1 MDTTIPGATATAG
14 TPHRWRRLALATV
27 LGAEIMDLLD
37 STIVNL
43 AATPIE
49 KDLGGGAGTIQWVVG
64 AYTLAFA
71 VGLVLSGRLGDRFGR
86 RRLFLIGTVGFTLAS
101 LACATAHDP
110 SVLIASRAGQ
120 GLIGAL
126 LIPQGFGLIREV
138 FPASELGAA
147 MGSFG
152 PVIGLSSVVGP
163 LLGGALVSAD
173 VFGLGWRVIF
183 LINLPIGALTLCG
196 ALLFIPARPGDPA
209 LRIDPVG
216 AALLGLAS
224 LLLVY
229 PLIEGPGRGW
239 PWWTFALVAGS
250 VACFVWFGRNERR
263 SSAPV
268 IEPTLLRNRAFLGGV
283 GVITLAFAA
292 MIGNTLVFNTYTQ
305 SALGYTALQA
315 AFAGSAYALGMA
327 VAAAAGSAALL
338 PRLGRRLLA
347 LGFALMIVGAGLQ
360 LLTIHAAGSSAQP
373 WVFLPAGFVFG
384 VGSGFGLVPAFSV
397 VLGGVADRE
406 VGSASGLMNA
416 LQQLGGTLGV
426 AVCGSLYFSFL
437 ALGPVAAVQ
446 LAAAAAV
453 VFLLGA
459 LALVRTLPR
468 SPRPEA
474 P

>member
-1 MDTTIPGATATAG
+1 MAAG
-14 TPHRWRRLALATV
+14 TGPTPATRTAPHRWRRYALATV

-49 KDLGGGAGTIQWVVG
+49 RDLGGGAGTIQWVVG

-71 VGLVLSGRLGDRFGR
+71 VGLVLGGRLGDRFGR
-86 RRLFLIGTVGFTLAS
+86 RRLFLVGTIGFTLAS
-101 LACATAHDP
+101 IACATAHDP
-110 SVLIASRAGQ
+110 SVLIASRACQ
-120 GLIGAL
+120 GLVGAL
-126 LIPQGFGLIREV
+126 LIPQGFGLIRDV

-173 VFGLGWRVIF
+173 VLGLGWRVIF
-183 LINLPIGALTLCG
+183 LINVPIGLLTLCG
-196 ALLFIPARPGDPA
+196 ALLFIPPRPGDPA
-209 LRIDPVG
+209 LRIDPFG
-216 AALLGLAS
+216 AVLLGLAS
-224 LLLVY
+224 VMLVF
-229 PLIEGPGRGW
+229 PLIEGPERGW
-239 PWWTFALVAGS
+239 PWWTFALLACS
-250 VACFVWFGRNERR
+250 VACFVWFGRHERR
-263 SSAPV
+263 SAAPV
-268 IEPTLLRNRAFLGGV
+268 IEPSLLRNRAFLGGV

-347 LGFALMIVGAGLQ
+347 LGFALMVVGAGLQ
-360 LLTIHAAGSSAQP
+360 VLTIHAAGSTAQP
-373 WVFLPAGFVFG
+373 WMFLPAGFVFG

-426 AVCGSLYFSFL
+426 AVCGTLFFQWL
-437 ALGPVAAVQ
+437 PEGPVAAVQ
-446 LAAAAAV
+446 LAAGAAAA
-453 VFLLGA
+453 FLLGA

-474 P
+474 G